1 LNKRRFSLPLSNGK
15 LGAAAKRT
23 EVAQTLEKGN
33 KIFNFEV
40 FPAVKRPQGYLT
52 NNEAIFNVF
61 KAGLRLYLNLLTSKI
76 FYI

>member
-15 LGAAAKRT
+15 PGAAAKLT

-52 NNEAIFNVF
+52 NNN
-61 KAGLRLYLNLLTSKI
+61 
-76 FYI
+76 